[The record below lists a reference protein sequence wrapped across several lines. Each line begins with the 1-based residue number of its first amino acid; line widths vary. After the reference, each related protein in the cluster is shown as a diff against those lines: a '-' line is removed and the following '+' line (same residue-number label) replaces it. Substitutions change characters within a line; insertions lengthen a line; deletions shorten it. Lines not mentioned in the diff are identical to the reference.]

1 MVKFQ
6 SKNAGDACGHE
17 RKQSSSGKDALVLK
31 AGGGQSGMFGNV
43 GAMKRVI
50 SAVMSGVAS
59 AVLDDQMG

>member
-1 MVKFQ
+1 MVKLQ
-6 SKNAGDACGHE
+6 SKSADYGSGYE

-31 AGGGQSGMFGNV
+31 AGSGQSRMFGNV

-59 AVLDDQMG
+59 AALDDQMG